1 MQDKGILPIY
11 LYGSSILYKQT
22 KDITQEELSTPE
34 IKMLISNMITTMA
47 NGEGIG
53 LAANQIGIL
62 KSIIVLNQASL
73 EEVGINYLP
82 SVLINPDIVEEGDDV
97 VYTSE
102 ACLSFPHF
110 TARIGRA
117 KKISVEYVDEMFQ
130 PQTIT
135 ADGVGAVILQHE
147 IDHLRGMT
155 MTLRVRGIERK
166 RLDVV
171 IKRITR
177 AKASMDIGYP
187 SLIKK

>member
-1 MQDKGILPIY
+1 MQNEGILPIY
-11 LYGSSILYKQT
+11 LYGSGVLYKRT
-22 KDITQEELSTPE
+22 KDLTEEESSTPE
-34 IKMLISNMITTMA
+34 IKKLISDMITTMV

-53 LAANQIGIL
+53 LAANQVGVL

-73 EEVGINYLP
+73 EEVEIYNLP
-82 SVLINPDIVEEGDDV
+82 SVLINPHIVEESEEV

-102 ACLSFPHF
+102 ACLSFPHL
-110 TARIGRA
+110 TAQVERA
-117 KKISVEYVDEMFQ
+117 KKIVVEYRDEMFQ

-135 ADGVGAVILQHE
+135 ADGIGAVVLQHE

-155 MTLRVRGIERK
+155 MTLHVRGIERK

-177 AKASMDIGYP
+177 AKADMDVGYP